1 MLRVGGMAALARAK
15 QRRDAALAAQTERM
29 TAEKAAIA
37 EAHEGAKEHGLV
49 EKTAGESGAAGKLR
63 NKWAKWLESEHG
75 AEVAARLDSA
85 GGVPTVEETKLFS
98 TWTYTTRQKYS
109 PVGRKGGGDA
119 YGLLQIPYMLAK
131 FVFPL
136 MKYDGYVGLT
146 MAQAK
151 AKNQE
156 FCHELK
162 EHWKSLK
169 VREPDASVV
178 RTAAARTRRFFW
190 WLAL

>member
-1 MLRVGGMAALARAK
+1 MDVY
-15 QRRDAALAAQTERM
+15 
-29 TAEKAAIA
+29 
-37 EAHEGAKEHGLV
+37 
-49 EKTAGESGAAGKLR
+49 S
-63 NKWAKWLESEHG
+63 
-75 AEVAARLDSA
+75 
-85 GGVPTVEETKLFS
+85 
-98 TWTYTTRQKYS
+98 TRQAYS
-109 PVGRKGGGDA
+109 PVGRKGGGDS

-156 FCHELK
+156 YCHELK

-178 RTAAARTRRFFW
+178 RVRRLERDRFCARTRDGR
-190 WLAL
+190 